1 MTSPLS
7 PPISARHVS
16 AAQLPPGHRILAHL
30 QKGLRLRVPKN
41 VALGPFKCWDAPE
54 FCLRILRLEDFCARV

>member
-41 VALGPFKCWDAPE
+41 VALGPFKFWDAPE
-54 FCLRILRLEDFCARV
+54 S